1 MDIGEFWIGYSPGQ
15 GVAIFDTRYLDDQ
28 FVFLWMVNE
37 NAPKR
42 FDLEI
47 AREHFVSFQPTN
59 ETPEQLSDRLTPH
72 FERFRTWR
80 SEAEQEQ
87 DDAEDVSVH
96 FLPAPPPTGWR
107 YSYQID
113 DFHGHPIFEVLLN
126 GQPWSSAWDAH
137 FRFGLTKARMLLTIF
152 DLVELFA
159 ITHGQRPRHNSPIIM
174 GRAGLGCIVTCTTF
188 PSFTAYGRFVDEPYI
203 QLETGDTRWGVGLR
217 KAHAVLA
224 LEEEI
229 RNFVFQQ

>member
-28 FVFLWMVNE
+28 FVFLWMVSDD
-37 NAPKR
+37 APKR

-47 AREHFVSFQPTN
+47 AREHFVSYQSED
-59 ETPEQLSDRLTPH
+59 ETPEQLNHRLTPH

-80 SEAEQEQ
+80 LEAEQE
-87 DDAEDVSVH
+87 DVGVEDVSVH
-96 FLPAPPPTGWR
+96 FLPAPPPAGWR
-107 YSYQID
+107 YSCQID
-113 DFHGHPIFEVLLN
+113 DFHGHAIFEVLLN
-126 GQPWSSAWDAH
+126 GQPWRSAWDGH

-159 ITHGQRPRHNSPIIM
+159 MTHGQRPRHNSSIIM
-174 GRAGLGCIVTCTTF
+174 ARTGLGCIVTCTTF
-188 PSFTAYGRFVDEPYI
+188 RSFTAYGRFVDEPYI

-217 KAHAVLA
+217 KAHALLA
-224 LEEEI
+224 LEEHI
-229 RNFVFQQ
+229 RTFVSGG